1 MGWWKRDEPSISLSG
16 GDLGDMREFVHPN
29 TRLRE
34 GVACSARKVVR
45 SSCRT
50 EEAEDG
56 RFIRKCERTEE
67 TLRDC
72 VGRSVEVVESKTEH
86 SEEDVTDEVK
96 RGVPSFGFPTS
107 SSEPFTFPGIS
118 SDFLEEAEGMVDGF
132 FRSFGLPSNH
142 APHGEP
148 APFGGQKQEDRGLDK
163 DAPDQPIESSI
174 YSEFSGQIR
183 DV

>member
-1 MGWWKRDEPSISLSG
+1 MGWWKRDEPSISLSSG
-16 GDLGDMREFVHPN
+16 GDLGDAREFVHADP
-29 TRLRE
+29 RLWE

-50 EEAEDG
+50 EEAEGG
-56 RFIRKCERTEE
+56 RFIRKCERIEE

-72 VGRSVEVVESKTEH
+72 VGRSVEVVESKTER

-118 SDFLEEAEGMVDGF
+118 SDFLQEAEEMVDGF
-132 FRSFGLPSNH
+132 FQSFGFPSNH
-142 APHGEP
+142 GGEP

-174 YSEFSGQIR
+174 YSEFSGKIR